1 MNFYGNTKR
10 FKKKRKVYIRWNE
23 ALFAFLNLIF
33 MNTCIHIYIYILP
46 SACSH
51 SSFLLFRKKRY
62 LSKQDLDIIDSLK
75 SEFYYHFN
83 LPDHNH
89 EKHLFFLGC
98 PRNIFTLD
106 QQDRYAAVW
115 ARFIVYKSMRVCLFL
130 VLIL

>member
-1 MNFYGNTKR
+1 MKR
-10 FKKKRKVYIRWNE
+10 SAVC
-23 ALFAFLNLIF
+23 FLKFTIYEY
-33 MNTCIHIYIYILP
+33 MYIYIYIYIYIAFRLF
-46 SACSH
+46 SLVV
-51 SSFLLFRKKRY
+51 LLFRKKHY
-62 LSKQDLDIIDSLK
+62 LSHQDLDIIESLK

-130 VLIL
+130 VSIL